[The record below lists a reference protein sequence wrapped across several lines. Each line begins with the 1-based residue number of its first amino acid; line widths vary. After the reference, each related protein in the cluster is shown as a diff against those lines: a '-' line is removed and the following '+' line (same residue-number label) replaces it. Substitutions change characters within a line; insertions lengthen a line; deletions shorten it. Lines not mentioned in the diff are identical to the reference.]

1 MTVWIYI
8 DTSKQVGAPDHLKV
22 FADPEIA
29 RRWFERFDSEGV
41 AFEYPVSR
49 AERSASLFRS
59 GPPVFHDVE
68 LTKHSRN
75 PIVVAETRF

>member
-8 DTSKQVGAPDHLKV
+8 DTSKQAGAPDHLEV

-29 RRWFERFDSEGV
+29 RRK
-41 AFEYPVSR
+41 ALPLNTPLLATR
-49 AERSASLFRS
+49 AERSGSRLCS

-68 LTKHSRN
+68 LTKHSGN
-75 PIVVAETRF
+75 PIVVAKTWL